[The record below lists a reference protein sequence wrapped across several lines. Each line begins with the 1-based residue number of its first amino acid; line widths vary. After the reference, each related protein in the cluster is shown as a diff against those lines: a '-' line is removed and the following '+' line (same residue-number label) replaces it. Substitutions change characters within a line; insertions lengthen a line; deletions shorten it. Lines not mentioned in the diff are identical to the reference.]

1 MTTLP
6 PVITIDGPSGT
17 GKGAV
22 SQLLARDL
30 GWHYLDS
37 GAVYRVLAY
46 AAKQREI
53 ALDDIPSLAEL
64 ATHLNLNFVT
74 KEKITVPYIILD
86 NQAITDTIRTEEYG
100 NLASKIGA
108 SLEVRQALLERQ
120 RAFRQWPGLVT
131 DGRDM
136 GTVIFPDAPLKIFLD
151 ASIEERARRRYL
163 QLKEKGINVSLVALY
178 DELKERDLRDKERP
192 VAPLKP
198 AEDAIIIDTSHM
210 SIDEVLQAI
219 KNQARKFS

>member
-1 MTTLP
+1 MKTSP
-6 PVITIDGPSGT
+6 PVITIDGPGGT
-17 GKGAV
+17 GKGTI

-46 AAKQREI
+46 AAKQQEI
-53 ALDDIPSLAEL
+53 ALDDTYSLAKL
-64 ATHLNLNFVT
+64 ATHLNINFFT
-74 KEKITVPYIILD
+74 EEKITVPRILLN
-86 NQAITDTIRTEEYG
+86 NQDITDTIRTEQYG

-108 SLEVRQALLERQ
+108 SMQVRQALLERQ

-136 GTVIFPDAPLKIFLD
+136 GTVIFPDAPLKIFLE

-163 QLKEKGINVSLVALY
+163 QLKEKAINVSLGALY

-198 AEDAIIIDTSHM
+198 AEDAIIIDTTHI